1 MSTNLEVGIIGLTNI
16 GKSALFNAM
25 TKSKAETVN
34 YPFSTVKPNIGIVEV
49 PDARLDVLAEMHN
62 PKKITPTSIKFVD
75 LAGLVEGA
83 ALGEGLGNKFLSY
96 IRQVDAICH
105 VVRCFED
112 ENIAHVGGSIDPV
125 RDIEIINTEL
135 CLADLET
142 IEKRIEKAQKQ
153 KKSGDKKAVE
163 EIAVLDK
170 VRSALENAEPARKVV
185 ETKEEFDILREL
197 FLLTMKPT
205 IFVANIGEDEIANP
219 DDSAHVRNMKEY
231 AVKEE
236 ASVICVCAKMEAEI
250 AEFSQ
255 EDAQEILQD
264 LGLEEPGLN
273 KLIRANYELLG
284 LITFFTAGTPE
295 VRAWTITN
303 GTTASKAAGKIH
315 SDIERGFI
323 RAEIVA
329 YDDLIGS
336 GSVNGAKEKG
346 LFRLEGK
353 EYIMK
358 DGDVT
363 HFRFNI

>member
-49 PDARLDVLAEMHN
+49 PDSRLDVLAEMHN

-83 ALGEGLGNKFLSY
+83 ASGEGLGNKFLSY
-96 IRQVDAICH
+96 IRQVDAVCH

-135 CLADLET
+135 CLADLES

-163 EIAVLDK
+163 ELAVLEK
-170 VRSALENAEPARKVV
+170 VRNGLENAEPARSVI
-185 ETKEEFDILREL
+185 EEKEEFDILRDL
-197 FLLTMKPT
+197 FLLTLKPT

-219 DDSAHVRNMKEY
+219 DDNVYVKSMKEY
-231 AVKEE
+231 VAKEGS
-236 ASVICVCAKMEAEI
+236 SVICVCAKMEAEI

-255 EDAQEILQD
+255 DEAQEILQD

-329 YDDLIGS
+329 YDDLIAS